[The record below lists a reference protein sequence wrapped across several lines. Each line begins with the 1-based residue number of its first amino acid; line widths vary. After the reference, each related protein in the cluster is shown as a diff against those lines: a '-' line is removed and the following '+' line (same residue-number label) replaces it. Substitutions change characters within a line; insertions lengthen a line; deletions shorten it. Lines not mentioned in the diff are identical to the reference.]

1 MQEHPIP
8 QDITNYRFHIIGSM
22 TLKQFGEVLIGVLVA
37 VVFYNTNLIAFI
49 KWPLILISVGM
60 GAAAAFV
67 PFEERPL
74 DHWIITFFRVLYKPT
89 KFFWRR
95 EQKIPEAFSFTP
107 RGLSDIQEPE
117 LNLTPAKQQR
127 IKEYITSVQDVESVT
142 SGFTQDEMS
151 RMNSIL
157 DSFTTVTVTNTTVVT
172 QSEPVK
178 PKLDVRVRTLRKPT
192 PQQEIIIFDDQQA
205 LLNTQT
211 APQPKIY
218 EDLSLQNQNET
229 PEPKKIHL
237 ATDQVAQN
245 IEIPQEGVVK
255 ASEAVQENQSI
266 THLADTSNDLSQK
279 SFVEQQQVTHTPL
292 GDTQA
297 ATYNQNLPF
306 PIKPTE
312 PNKVV
317 GMVLNAKNELLS
329 ESIVEVQT
337 LEGNIERAVKTNA
350 LGQFFITTPLNPG
363 EYNVVVE
370 KTGYTFQPQ
379 HIKIDNTIVPPLEI
393 RSQN

>member
-74 DHWIITFFRVLYKPT
+74 DHWIITFFKVLYKPT

-107 RGLSDIQEPE
+107 RQLSDVQEPK
-117 LNLTPAKQQR
+117 LNLAPVKQQR
-127 IKEYITSVQDVESVT
+127 IKEYISSVQEIEQST
-142 SGFTQDEMS
+142 SGFSQDELS
-151 RMNSIL
+151 RMSSIL
-157 DSFTTVTVTNTTVVT
+157 DSFTTVTVANTSVVAH
-172 QSEPVK
+172 SEPVK

-192 PQQEIIIFDDQQA
+192 PQQEIIIFDDQQTVQNIQA
-205 LLNTQT
+205 TS
-211 APQPKIY
+211 QPKIY
-218 EDLSLQNQNET
+218 EDPLSQDSTVHE
-229 PEPKKIHL
+229 EIKKVHL

-245 IEIPQEGVVK
+245 IEIPQQEAIK
-255 ASEAVQENQSI
+255 ASDVVAENENSLQ
-266 THLADTSNDLSQK
+266 LADTSNDPSQK
-279 SFVEQQQVTHTPL
+279 SFVEQQQISHAPI

-350 LGQFFITTPLNPG
+350 LGQFFITTPLSPG

-370 KTGYTFQPQ
+370 KAGYTFHPQ
-379 HIKIDNTIVPPLEI
+379 HIKINNTIVPPLEI